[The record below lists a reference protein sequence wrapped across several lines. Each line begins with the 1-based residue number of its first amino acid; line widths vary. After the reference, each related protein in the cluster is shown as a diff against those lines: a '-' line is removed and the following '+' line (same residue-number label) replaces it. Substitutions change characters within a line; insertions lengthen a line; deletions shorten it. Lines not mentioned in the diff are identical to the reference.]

1 LYVAIGLAFLGA
13 SSGCATIVSG
23 RHADVSFYS
32 NVPNAAVVI
41 RNKQGEQVMVAQT
54 QSKVALKRKDRL
66 IFPAQYT
73 ATFVAPGYQPVD
85 VPIKSKVNPW
95 VFGNVAFGYGGLV
108 GLAVDNAT
116 GAAWSPKETSVYQ
129 ELYPIGPSMGPMYS
143 STSPAPA
150 TNISAVTNPAGAINP
165 AGAASTQPT
174 TSLTSGQ
181 VPAAPPIYTA
191 SAINYTMT
199 STPFSTPASASTPVA
214 TPTGPPASPGIIK

>member
-1 LYVAIGLAFLGA
+1 MHAVERLYAAIGLAILGA

-23 RHADVSFYS
+23 RHADVTFYS

-41 RNKQGEQVMVAQT
+41 RDKQGEQVMVAQT

-73 ATFVAPGYQPVD
+73 ATFMAPGYQPVE

-129 ELYPIGPSMGPMYS
+129 ELYPIGPNMGPMYS
-143 STSPAPA
+143 STSPGAAMYAATGPA
-150 TNISAVTNPAGAINP
+150 ASPSPPAG
-165 AGAASTQPT
+165 
-174 TSLTSGQ
+174 GQ
-181 VPAAPPIYTA
+181 VPTAPPIYTA

-199 STPFSTPASASTPVA
+199 STPFSTPASATAPLAS
-214 TPTGPPASPGIIK
+214 PTAPPASPGVIK